1 MKLTKRMKNA
11 IIQAMVAN
19 IIFLLILGWAILF
32 FVIPRVQIALWLR
45 DSLEE
50 VYANYDTIEKSWIQ
64 LQELRAMAM
73 QKESSSDAYTS
84 TLLRNVTPQFYNSIF
99 LSNTSWSSYEEFLQ
113 EIKKNVFE
121 IKASDEYIKKDKTL
135 SSILPIYTQDSAF
148 SKEGLTDFAFV
159 NYIENL
165 LYDFNLTANGEIWI
179 GILEKVGGA
188 TEEVAPVVIWED
200 GEEIPA
206 IPTNTL
212 EEDIFKIPLSFEIT
226 WQKSDVVDF
235 IHFFENVGSIAIKD
249 AQLEI
254 YNDKFISK
262 SLNFN
267 RNAWF
272 ESYNIYEKQIADIS
286 SVSWEEYPDSST
298 YDVTQK
304 GLIALMKSD
313 QARERV
319 AVEIKLD
326 FYVSGVPGYRMEQ
339 YIQEL
344 ISDFNKMLQE
354 VWMDAKKYTSQAYK
368 FNNGEQ
374 LQAIT
379 QLQNLDT
386 LLIAQQENIKNLQ
399 MELMSRVDIQMTYE
413 TSISQRE
420 MLDWIIKT
428 YNAQKEIL
436 DKQL

>member
-1 MKLTKRMKNA
+1 M
-11 IIQAMVAN
+11 
-19 IIFLLILGWAILF
+19 
-32 FVIPRVQIALWLR
+32 
-45 DSLEE
+45 
-50 VYANYDTIEKSWIQ
+50 
-64 LQELRAMAM
+64 
-73 QKESSSDAYTS
+73 
-84 TLLRNVTPQFYNSIF
+84 
-99 LSNTSWSSYEEFLQ
+99 
-113 EIKKNVFE
+113 
-121 IKASDEYIKKDKTL
+121 
-135 SSILPIYTQDSAF
+135 
-148 SKEGLTDFAFV
+148 